1 MKMTRPIQHAGSSS
15 AFGFP
20 RGWWPNN
27 EGEEIMYRKLIL
39 IATLI
44 VLAVMSMQ
52 AHQHEA
58 QSAASTMGWSPAPT
72 AKFVASSEKTFN
84 QLMSDA
90 MGVMH
95 TGMHTAPQTGDPD
108 HDFVTMMIPHHQG
121 AIDMAKALLLY
132 GKDPQLGRLAQ
143 EIITDQQSEIQLMQ
157 LWLKQHG
164 ASSENP
170 TQRPGLDARKH

>member
-1 MKMTRPIQHAGSSS
+1 
-15 AFGFP
+15 
-20 RGWWPNN
+20 
-27 EGEEIMYRKLIL
+27 
-39 IATLI
+39 
-44 VLAVMSMQ
+44 
-52 AHQHEA
+52 
-58 QSAASTMGWSPAPT
+58 
-72 AKFVASSEKTFN
+72 
-84 QLMSDA
+84 MSDA

>member
-1 MKMTRPIQHAGSSS
+1 M
-15 AFGFP
+15 
-20 RGWWPNN
+20 N
-27 EGEEIMYRKLIL
+27 RKLIL
-39 IATLI
+39 IVTFV
-44 VLAVMSMQ
+44 VLAAMAMLTQ
-52 AHQHEA
+52 KRAAH
-58 QSAASTMGWSPAPT
+58 SATSTMPQPPAPT
-72 AKFVASSEKTFN
+72 AEFTTSTDKTFD
-84 QLMSDA
+84 QLMANA

-164 ASSENP
+164 VTSENA
-170 TQRPGLDARKH
+170 TQRPAVDARKR